1 MAKKQVRQKTFAD
14 DRELASRAAK
24 SRAAN
29 NQSFYRD
36 EMTQILIS
44 TLNETWKGQSKAN
57 KYILI
62 ERLVALGCGLEFKVG
77 KKTFQFAPD
86 RGAIKEIMDR
96 LMGKPVQA
104 VNHGVGNGGKG
115 RVTLVFDA
123 PGDETD

>member
-1 MAKKQVRQKTFAD
+1 MAKNLKRPPTSGTFKAGT
-14 DRELASRAAK
+14 EAPKAA
-24 SRAAN
+24 RN
-29 NQSFYRD
+29 NQTYYRE

-57 KYILI
+57 KYVLI
-62 ERLVALGCGLEFKVG
+62 ERLVALGCGFEFQIG
-77 KKTFQFAPD
+77 KKKFQYAPD
-86 RGAIKEIMDR
+86 KGAIKEIMDR
-96 LMGKPVQA
+96 LMGRPVQA